1 MEKKKNPDNFVRR
14 VGRVHGPQP
23 FIGRFIT
30 LRNIILGEFDNI
42 RRRRDFSSIVFLL
55 ALFPRRL
62 RYSWRSSF
70 ELNTTTPPRAR
81 TVNGFAKTN
90 KICYIIQQPPPPQTI
105 QMALHKK
112 NLKKMNTFPNV
123 PLSRLLW
130 KRPSRILKRYTT
142 PRRRGTT
149 RRSAAA
155 ARRIS
160 SGFIIPPVTHINRIV
175 V

>member
-1 MEKKKNPDNFVRR
+1 MTRCTHTAGCNIIPDCRGGWERLDRGNGKKKNPDNFVRR

-62 RYSWRSSF
+62 RYCWCSCF

-90 KICYIIQQPPPPQTI
+90 KICYIIQQPPPPKPSKWLYT
-105 QMALHKK
+105 KK
-112 NLKKMNTFPNV
+112 
-123 PLSRLLW
+123 
-130 KRPSRILKRYTT
+130 I
-142 PRRRGTT
+142 
-149 RRSAAA
+149 
-155 ARRIS
+155 
-160 SGFIIPPVTHINRIV
+160 
-175 V
+175 